1 MDHETNVVMIKDV
14 VMVFM
19 YVDLDE
25 VVSVE
30 KEDGKKV
37 FSLLHMHTLVFKVV
51 DSEVQGH

>member
-1 MDHETNVVMIKDV
+1 
-14 VMVFM
+14 MVFM